1 MAAEGFTQGSVA
13 ITDIAGL
20 SEVLAD
26 LQGQIDDIDGG
37 GGGGGAPPVAV
48 VAGRVTSGNITPQN
62 TSSAVQPLT
71 GGPTFAIAAA
81 VGDRIRVDVVYLTD
95 PRSATFYDLAVMVSG
110 SAVRYCTTG
119 TSTPPVEGDPG
130 MYPSTSF
137 QGRPGPFSFTVE
149 SGDLSGGLVT
159 IGFVVESAG
168 AGSLFASES
177 FPLRYTLTN
186 YGQAS

>member
-13 ITDIAGL
+13 IADIAGL
-20 SEVLAD
+20 SEILAD
-26 LQGQIDDIDGG
+26 LQAQIDNLDGG
-37 GGGGGAPPVAV
+37 GGGGGAPVAV
-48 VAGRVTSGNITPQN
+48 VQGRVSTGNVTPQN
-62 TSSAVQPLT
+62 TSSTVQPLV

-81 VGDRIRVDVVYLTD
+81 VGDRVRVDVSYLTD
-95 PRSATFYDLAVMVSG
+95 PRSATFYDLAVLVG
-110 SAVRYCTTG
+110 GVAVRYCTTG
-119 TSTPPVEGDPG
+119 DGTPPVEGDPG
-130 MYPSTSF
+130 MYPSTLF

-149 SGDLSGGLVT
+149 SGDLSGGNVT

-168 AGSLFASES
+168 AGSLFASSS